1 MGVQSFIY
9 AGIAGGI
16 VAIIAA
22 LYFAMKVSKFGI
34 DNERVSEITAAIRE
48 GAMAFLSAEYKILAA
63 VVVVV
68 AVILG
73 IFVRPMTALT
83 FVIGAFTSALAGN
96 IGMRIATKANGRT
109 AIAAQKSGMSKALD
123 VSFAG
128 GAVMGMA
135 VVGLGILG
143 ITILYLVFGDIHIV
157 EGFGM
162 GASCI
167 ALFARVGGG
176 IYTKAADVGAD
187 LVGKVEAG
195 IPEDD
200 PRNPATIADNV
211 GDNVGDVAGMGAD
224 LFESYVV
231 SLIAAMAL
239 GVTIGEQFMILPL
252 MLAVVGIFSSIIA
265 TFTVKTNDPKKIH
278 SKINNATT
286 IAGILSII
294 GSYGVIVLMKMEL
307 KNLWAIAAG
316 LIAGIVVA
324 LVTGY
329 YTEKHKKPVNDIVSA
344 ASTGPATV
352 IIKGLGVGMQS
363 TLFPVLIISASL
375 LVAYGFAGAYGIALS
390 ALGMLATTGIVVA
403 IDAYG
408 PIADNAGGIAEMS
421 ELPSEV
427 RAITDE
433 LDAVGNSTAAVGKGF
448 AVGSAAA
455 TVLALL
461 ATFKAAV
468 VYFAEKDGVVSK
480 INNFDAVNRTFAID
494 LTKTEVI
501 VGLLIGGMVAFLFA
515 ALTMNAVGKAAMQ
528 MVEEVRRQFREIAG
542 IMEKKAKPDYKRCV
556 EISTTSALKEM
567 VMPGV
572 IAIAAPILVGMWSI
586 EALGGLL
593 AGALVAGVLLGITMS
608 NAGGAWDNSKKQ
620 IEGEDKNPAANTGK
634 GSDRHK
640 AAVVGDT
647 VGDPFKD
654 TSGPALNILIK
665 MMSVISLV
673 LVPLFVKFMH

>member
-1 MGVQSFIY
+1 MENLVYI
-9 AGIAGGI
+9 GIIGGI
-16 VAIIAA
+16 VAILMAVINAV
-22 LYFAMKVSKFGI
+22 KVRKYKI
-34 DNERVSEITAAIRE
+34 TNDKVEEITAAIRE
-48 GAMAFLSAEYKILAA
+48 GAMAFLTAEYKILVV

-68 AVILG
+68 AAILG
-73 IFVRPMTALT
+73 AFVSPMTALT
-83 FVIGAFTSALAGN
+83 FIIGAFTSGLAGN

-109 AIAAQKSGMSKALD
+109 AIAAQEGGMSRALN

-128 GAVMGMA
+128 GTVMGMA

-143 ITILYLVFGDIHIV
+143 ITILYLIFKDIHIV

-239 GVTIGEQFMILPL
+239 GFTMGENFMLLPL

-278 SKINNATT
+278 SKINSATT
-286 IAGILSII
+286 YAGILSII
-294 GSYGVIVLMKMEL
+294 GSYAAITLMGMELKYLWAIIAGLAAGVIVAM
-307 KNLWAIAAG
+307 
-316 LIAGIVVA
+316 
-324 LVTGY
+324 VTGY
-329 YTEKHKKPVNDIVSA
+329 YTEKNKKPVNDIVAA

-363 TLFPVLIISASL
+363 TLFPIITISASL

-421 ELPSEV
+421 ELPSNV
-427 RAITDE
+427 REITDE

-455 TVLALL
+455 TVLALF
-461 ATFKAAV
+461 AAFKEAV
-468 VYFAEKDGVVSK
+468 VYFAEKNGVIDK
-480 INNFDAVNRTFAID
+480 IHNYDAVTKTFAVD

-501 VGLLIGGMVAFLFA
+501 VGLLLGGMVAFMFA
-515 ALTMNAVGKAAMQ
+515 ALTMNAVGKAAIQ
-528 MVEEVRRQFREIAG
+528 MVEEVRRQFREIVG

-556 EISTTSALKEM
+556 EISTKSALREM
-567 VMPGV
+567 VLPGV
-572 IAIAAPILVGMWSI
+572 IAIAAPILVGLWSI
-586 EALGGLL
+586 EALVGLL
-593 AGALVAGVLLGITMS
+593 SGALVAGVLLGITMS

-620 IEGEDKNPAANTGK
+620 IEGEKKDLSANTGK

-673 LVPLFVKFMH
+673 LVPLFVRFM

>member
-1 MGVQSFIY
+1 MENLVYIGIIGGV
-9 AGIAGGI
+9 
-16 VAIIAA
+16 VALLMAFLNA
-22 LYFAMKVSKFGI
+22 VKVGKYKI
-34 DNERVSEITAAIRE
+34 TNEKVEEITAAIRE
-48 GAMAFLSAEYKILAA
+48 GAMAFLTAEYKILAI

-68 AVILG
+68 AAILAA
-73 IFVRPMTALT
+73 FVTPMTALT
-83 FVIGAFTSALAGN
+83 FVIGAFTSGLAGN

-109 AIAAQKSGMSKALD
+109 AIAAQEGGMSRALN
-123 VSFAG
+123 VAFAG
-128 GAVMGMA
+128 GTVMGMA

-143 ITILYLVFGDIHIV
+143 ITILYLIFKDIHIV

-239 GVTIGEQFMILPL
+239 GFTMGEKFMVLPL
-252 MLAVVGIFSSIIA
+252 MLAVVGIASSIIA

-278 SKINNATT
+278 KKINNATT
-286 IAGILSII
+286 YAGILSIV
-294 GSYGVIVLMKMEL
+294 GSYAAISLMGMELKYLWAIIAGLAAGVIVAM
-307 KNLWAIAAG
+307 
-316 LIAGIVVA
+316 
-324 LVTGY
+324 VTGY
-329 YTEKHKKPVNDIVSA
+329 YTEKNKKPVNDIVAA

-363 TLFPVLIISASL
+363 TLFPILTISASL
-375 LVAYGFAGAYGIALS
+375 LVAYNFAGAYGIALS

-421 ELPSEV
+421 ELPPEV
-427 RAITDE
+427 REITDE

-455 TVLALL
+455 TVLALF
-461 ATFKAAV
+461 AAFKEAV
-468 VYFAEKDGVVSK
+468 VYFAEKNGVVDK
-480 INNFDAVNRTFAID
+480 INNYDAVAKTFAVD

-501 VGLLIGGMVAFLFA
+501 VGLLLGGMVAFIFA

-528 MVEEVRRQFREIAG
+528 MVEEVRRQFREIVG

-556 EISTTSALKEM
+556 EISTKSALREM
-567 VMPGV
+567 VLPGV
-572 IAIAAPILVGMWSI
+572 IAIAAPILVGLWSI
-586 EALGGLL
+586 EALVGLL
-593 AGALVAGVLLGITMS
+593 SGALVAGVLLGITMS

-620 IEGEDKNPAANTGK
+620 IEGEKKDSSANTGK
-634 GSDRHK
+634 GSERHK

-673 LVPLFVKFMH
+673 LVPLFVRFM